1 MRARLR
7 LLGAGGGSDVVLVIG
22 SPVTVAGA
30 ALAFEGRVNVR
41 VLEVTGGAVRQLGSG
56 YVTGGGDVMRSFSGT
71 VSFARLGG
79 GTGWV
84 IAFERSAANGAVTKA
99 TAVEVAFRSSS

>member
-1 MRARLR
+1 
-7 LLGAGGGSDVVLVIG
+7 
-22 SPVTVAGA
+22 
-30 ALAFEGRVNVR
+30 VNVR

-79 GTGWV
+79 GTG
-84 IAFERSAANGAVTKA
+84 
-99 TAVEVAFRSSS
+99 